1 MKPWPVTLWHVR
13 LSRPTARL
21 RLSFATTCIG
31 ATLAGAAPGSAAP
44 KQQPAAPR
52 TAPDYL
58 RTSYGFHW
66 GVAAVGAAA
75 GVGAAI
81 AAMGVI
87 TLARVN

>member
-1 MKPWPVTLWHVR
+1 MKPWPVTLRHVR

-31 ATLAGAAPGSAAP
+31 AALAAAAPGPAVP
-44 KQQPAAPR
+44 KQQPAPPR
-52 TAPDYL
+52 TPVVV
-58 RTSYGFHW
+58 RTSDGFHW
-66 GVAAVGAAA
+66 SDAAVGAAA

-87 TLARVN
+87 TLARVK